1 MSSREITPRPAQQ
14 PSYGAVHGPPVG
26 EITRRQFM
34 RRALGVGLGLISLQF
49 IGGTIAFL
57 WPQLEGGLGTIVALG
72 SAEEINAA
80 NPGWASGTPHSYP
93 AARAFIINI
102 PAATAFVEAGPD
114 AVAAGQ
120 DLGIDVPDP
129 GDEVLALYRKC
140 PHLGCQIPPLCQA
153 SLWFECLCH
162 GSKYTVLGERRD
174 GPATRGM
181 DRFEMTLEDGV
192 YMVDTREIVA
202 GPPQGT
208 VTFDDRSPGEMG
220 HCV

>member
-1 MSSREITPRPAQQ
+1 MTGREITPRPAQQ
-14 PSYGAVHGPPVG
+14 PAYGAVHGPPVG

-34 RRALGVGLGLISLQF
+34 RRALGVGLGLITLQF
-49 IGGTIAFL
+49 IGGTVAFL
-57 WPQLEGGLGTIVALG
+57 WPQLEGGLGTVVPLG
-72 SAEEINAA
+72 TAEELNQAA
-80 NPGWASGTPHSYP
+80 PEWRNGTPHPYQPARMFFINVP
-93 AARAFIINI
+93 AAM
-102 PAATAFVEAGPD
+102 AFVEGE
-114 AVAAGQ
+114 Q
-120 DLGIDVPDP
+120 TDVPDP

-162 GSKYTVLGERRD
+162 GSMYTILGERRA

-181 DRFEMTLEDGV
+181 DRFDVALEDGV

-208 VTFDDRSPGEMG
+208 VTFDDRAPDDMG